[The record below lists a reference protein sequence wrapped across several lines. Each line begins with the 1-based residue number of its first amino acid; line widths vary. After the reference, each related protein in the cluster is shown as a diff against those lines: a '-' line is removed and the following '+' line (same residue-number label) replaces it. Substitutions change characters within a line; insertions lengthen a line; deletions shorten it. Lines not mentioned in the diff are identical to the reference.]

1 MTVSRTRLR
10 SGWLL
15 GSALL
20 ILSCGTKDSANG
32 AAGAGAASDVGSGA
46 ATGSGGSGGTLS
58 NPGGAGGT
66 SPSAGAG
73 PSSSGGTGNFAN
85 AGTGAKASTGGAG
98 ASSAAGG
105 GTATG
110 GVSAAGGSASAAGGA
125 AAASGGAPNAGS
137 AGSSAQSG
145 AGGAAPTGGG
155 GFYHM
160 EHLTRG
166 VVAVPV
172 SGGVYV
178 GWRMLGFEY
187 DRDDPS
193 NVAYAVYRDGTR
205 LATVTDSTNYLDAGG
220 TPSSKY
226 TVRAVVGGAEGADS
240 EAVSPW
246 AQNYLRVP
254 LDVPPGGNTPSSC
267 DTPNE
272 AYTYSANDASVG
284 DVDGDGNYEIFLKWD
299 PSNSHDNSQSGCTGD
314 VYIDA
319 LELDGTRLWRVDLGP
334 NIRAGAHY
342 TQFVVYDF
350 DGDGKAEM
358 AVKTAPGTKD
368 GTGKFLSLGPAANDD
383 DGKDYRQSD
392 GYVLSGP
399 EYLTVFSGLT
409 GAELA
414 TVDFDQA
421 RGTVSSW
428 GDSYGNR
435 VDRFLATAA
444 YLDDTGEPS
453 FVMARGYYTRTTLT
467 AWNFRG
473 GKLSQL
479 WKFDSNVT
487 ASDAAKHPY
496 TGQGAHSLSVANV
509 DDDLG
514 QEIVYGAMV
523 VDNDGT
529 GKCSTGYDHGD
540 ALHVGDFVPSH
551 PGLEYFMV
559 NEDGDHPSY
568 HLTDPK
574 TCEPLVDG
582 PIVADQDTGRGD
594 ADDILASNPGAEMW
608 AAGANKDLY
617 SATTGMKVGSPPSS
631 INFLIWWDA
640 DETREL
646 EDGTTIS
653 KYGGSSLLSCSQ
665 CASNNGTKSTPALTA
680 DLFGDW
686 REEVIWRE
694 SNNSALRIY
703 TTTDVTKRRIYTL
716 MHDPQYRVAISWQNV
731 AYNQPPHPSFA
742 IGSGMDDPPV
752 PNIVVK

>member
-1 MTVSRTRLR
+1 MTVWRFGIR

-15 GSALL
+15 GSAVAV
-20 ILSCGTKDSANG
+20 LSCGTKDTSDG
-32 AAGAGAASDVGSGA
+32 ASGGNAASTGGSGA
-46 ATGSGGSGGTLS
+46 TPGSGGSPGAGLDGSGGSSQVGGTGPS
-58 NPGGAGGT
+58 AGGASSTSTSGGTGVSTSTAGTGGAPVGGAGPTTGGSAPQGGKGPGTGGAPANGGATTAGSGGTSTQGGAGGT
-66 SPSAGAG
+66 P
-73 PSSSGGTGNFAN
+73 
-85 AGTGAKASTGGAG
+85 
-98 ASSAAGG
+98 
-105 GTATG
+105 
-110 GVSAAGGSASAAGGA
+110 
-125 AAASGGAPNAGS
+125 
-137 AGSSAQSG
+137 Q
-145 AGGAAPTGGG
+145 TGGG

-187 DRDDPS
+187 DRDNPTS
-193 NVAYAVYRDGTR
+193 VAYAVYRDGKR
-205 LATVTDSTNYLDAGG
+205 LASVTDSTNYLDADG
-220 TPSSKY
+220 TSSSKY
-226 TVRAVVGGAEGADS
+226 TVRAVLDGVEGADS
-240 EAVSPW
+240 EQVSPW
-246 AQNYLRVP
+246 AQSYLRVP
-254 LDVPPGGNTPSSC
+254 LAVPPGGSTPASC
-267 DTPNE
+267 DTANE

-284 DVDGDGNYEIFLKWD
+284 DVDGDGSYEIILKWD

-314 VYIDA
+314 VYLDA
-319 LELDGTRLWRVDLGP
+319 LELDGTRLWRIDLGP

-342 TQFVVYDF
+342 TQFIVYDF
-350 DGDGKAEM
+350 DGDGKAEL

-383 DGKDYRQSD
+383 DSKAYRQSD

-467 AWNFRG
+467 AWNFRQ

-496 TGQGAHSLSVANV
+496 SGQGAHSLSVANV

-514 QEIVYGAMV
+514 QELVYGAMV
-523 VDNDGT
+523 VDNDGK

-559 NEDGDHPSY
+559 NEDGNHPSY

-574 TCEPLVDG
+574 TCAPIVDG
-582 PIVADQDTGRGD
+582 PVVADQDTGRGD

-617 SATTGMKVGSPPSS
+617 SATTGLKVGNAPSS

-646 EDGTTIS
+646 EDGTTIA
-653 KYGGSSLLSCSQ
+653 KYGGSSLLNCSQ

-694 SNNSALRIY
+694 SDNSALRIY

-742 IGSGMDDPPV
+742 IGNGMEDPPV
-752 PNIVVK
+752 PNILVK